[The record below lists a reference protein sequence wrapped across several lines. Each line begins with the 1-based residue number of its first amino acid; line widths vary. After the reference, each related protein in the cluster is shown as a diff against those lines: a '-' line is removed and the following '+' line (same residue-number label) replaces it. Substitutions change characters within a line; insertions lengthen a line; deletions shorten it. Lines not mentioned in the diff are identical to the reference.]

1 MRSPTRARQGV
12 ADTRAPTRWN
22 PTPISLTLAL
32 ILLVEGAAATQQTRQ
47 VQVTITEGTNM
58 AAALSPDHRTV
69 AIDLQGRIWTLS
81 VTGGEA
87 TPLTDE
93 FGDARQPTWEPDGHR
108 VAFQSYRDGNWHIW
122 SVSTTS
128 GQLTQHTFGQYDDRE
143 PHWSSDGRHIVFS
156 SDRSGNYDIWQLEVA
171 SGAIRQITT
180 HEANDYC
187 PAFSPDASSIA
198 FVSER
203 DSLPGIWIRDA
214 EGVVRPTAHVRG
226 SLAGPSWS
234 PDGARLSFNAMTRRD
249 SRLLTVDLMT
259 GGGEPQAMSAADED
273 VFPFRATWTSEHE
286 FLYTADGRI
295 KRGTTDGTARGEI
308 QFRAEVRLTRDSYER
323 HRRDFDTTEP
333 QPVRGILAPAVS
345 PDGDRVAFSALGD
358 LWVTAIG
365 GAPRRL
371 TNDRHVDLH
380 PMWSPDGRQ
389 LAFVSDRGGLTLDLW
404 VRDLDTG
411 EDRRLTSIRRGG
423 AAFPVWSPDGG
434 RIAFHM
440 QLGLSSTINIVDV
453 ATGELRRVGEALF
466 TPGRPSFSPDG
477 STLALSVLRPFSTRY
492 REGRNVILLLSL
504 DGRPD
509 RQISALPHGTIGGR
523 GLEGPVWSP
532 DGTMMAYVADAALQ
546 VVHVAPD
553 GEVVGAPRQ
562 LATELAD
569 AITWTADSRFVV
581 FQAATGLRRVS
592 LDDGTLEVIPVDLT
606 WTRRQ
611 PTGRVV
617 VHAGR
622 LFDGIRDSLRRDVD
636 IVIDGHRITAIVP
649 HADVWHSDNLLDASH
664 LTVIPGLI
672 ESHAHL
678 GYELGESLG
687 RLWLAYGVTLVRDPA
702 ADPYLMRERRE
713 AVEAGVRIGPREI
726 ATGRM
731 FEGTRIYY
739 AGDMAITT
747 CAQLDRMLEQADV
760 LEMDFIKTYV
770 RLPNG
775 LQRRVV
781 AFAHEHGIPVASH
794 ELYPAVAFGTDHVEH
809 IGGTSRLGYSPKVTG
824 LNRSYQDVIALIG
837 QSGMTLTPTV
847 ALAGGFLRSAARDST
862 VVADRRMHTFFGAG
876 FVEWLQGQVDRTSR
890 DPRGLEAS
898 LTPLHGTVR
907 RVLQAGGTVLA
918 GTDAPLVPYAVS
930 LHAELENYV
939 EAGLSPFEALQA
951 ATVVPAAALGLG
963 DEVGSLAP
971 GMLADLVIVDGDPLR
986 DITATRR
993 VHVVVKNG
1001 EVFTMEELLRGK

>member
-1 MRSPTRARQGV
+1 MRSSTRRALAG
-12 ADTRAPTRWN
+12 TRPAPRWK
-22 PTPISLTLAL
+22 PAPISLALAL
-32 ILLVEGAAATQQTRQ
+32 ILLVESAAAAQQSRQ
-47 VQVTITEGTNM
+47 VRVTITEGTNM

-69 AIDLQGRIWTLS
+69 AIDLQGRIWTLP

-93 FGDARQPTWEPDGHR
+93 LGDARQPTWGPDGRR

-122 SVSTTS
+122 SVATTS
-128 GQLTQHTFGQYDDRE
+128 GQLTQHTFGPYDDRE

-156 SDRSGNYDIWQLEVA
+156 SDRSGNYDIWRLEVA
-171 SGAIRQITT
+171 SGTLSQITT
-180 HEANDYC
+180 HQANDYC

-214 EGVVRPTAHVRG
+214 EGAVRPAAYAQG

-249 SRLLTVDLMT
+249 SRLLIVDLAQA
-259 GGGEPQAMSAADED
+259 GGEAEAMSAADED
-273 VFPFRATWTSEHE
+273 VFPFRATWASGRE
-286 FLYTADGRI
+286 LVYTADGNI
-295 KRGTTDGTARGEI
+295 KRGRTDGIVAGVI
-308 QFRAEVRLTRDSYER
+308 PFSAEVRVTRDSYKR
-323 HRRDFDTTEP
+323 RRRDFDSTEP
-333 QPVRGILAPAVS
+333 QPVRGIVAPAVS
-345 PDGDRVAFSALGD
+345 PQGDRVAFSALGD
-358 LWVTAIG
+358 LWLMPIG
-365 GAPRRL
+365 GAPSRL
-371 TNDRHVDLH
+371 TSDRHLDLH
-380 PMWSPDGRQ
+380 PMWSPDGRR

-411 EDRRLTSIRRGG
+411 EDRRLTHIRRGG
-423 AAFPVWSPDGG
+423 AAFPVWSPDGDL
-434 RIAFHM
+434 IAFHM

-453 ATGELRRVGEALF
+453 ATGEVRQVGEVLF

-477 STLALSVLRPFSTRY
+477 TTLALAVLRPYSTRY

-509 RQISALPHGTIGGR
+509 RHITALPHGTIDGR
-523 GLEGPVWSP
+523 GLQGPVWSP
-532 DGTMMAYVADAALQ
+532 DGTMMAYVAGGTVQ
-546 VVHVAPD
+546 VVSVARD
-553 GEVVGAPRQ
+553 GEVVGGPRQ

-569 AITWTADSRFVV
+569 AITWTADSRFIV
-581 FQAATGLRRVS
+581 FQGATGLRRVS
-592 LDDGTLEVIPVDLT
+592 VDDGSLEVIPVDLT

-636 IVIDGHRITAIVP
+636 IVIDGHRITTIVP
-649 HADVWHSDNLLDASH
+649 HADVWHSDSVLDASH

-702 ADPYLMRERRE
+702 ADQYAMRERRE
-713 AVEAGVRIGPREI
+713 AVEAGVRSGPREV

-731 FEGTRIYY
+731 FAGTRIYY
-739 AGDMAITT
+739 AGDLAITSDV
-747 CAQLDRMLEQADV
+747 QLGRMLEQSE
-760 LEMDFIKTYV
+760 LLQLDFIKTYV
-770 RLPNG
+770 RLSDG

-781 AFAHEHGIPVASH
+781 AFAHEHGMPVASH
-794 ELYPAVAFGTDHVEH
+794 ELYPASVFGTDHVEH
-809 IGGTSRLGYSPKVTG
+809 IGGTSRLGYSPKVTRM
-824 LNRSYQDVIALIG
+824 NRSYQDVIALIG
-837 QSGMTLTPTV
+837 RSGMTLTPTV
-847 ALAGGFLRSAARDST
+847 GLEGGFLLSAVRDST
-862 VVADRRMHTFFGAG
+862 VVEDPRMHTFFGTA
-876 FVEWLQGQVDRTSR
+876 FVEWLQGQVERASR
-890 DPRGLEAS
+890 NPRGLEAS
-898 LTPLHGTVR
+898 LAPLYATVR
-907 RVLQAGGTVLA
+907 QVLRAGGTIMA
-918 GTDAPLVPYAVS
+918 GTDAPLVPYAAS

-939 EAGLSPFEALQA
+939 QAGLSPFKALQT
-951 ATVVPAAALGLG
+951 ATVLPAAALGLS
-963 DEVGSLAP
+963 EQVGALAP
-971 GMLADLVIVDGDPLR
+971 GMLADLVVVDGNPLV

-993 VHVVVKNG
+993 VHMVVKNG
-1001 EVFTMEELLRGK
+1001 AVFTMEELLRGK